1 LLRSI
6 GAGDAWLET
15 GEPRCGRS
23 FNVAICAAK
32 FYKKS
37 SDAVWHSGAS
47 ESRSRGL
54 KLCPAA
60 G

>member
-32 FYKKS
+32 FYKKIRMRYGIQ
-37 SDAVWHSGAS
+37 ARRKV
-47 ESRSRGL
+47 
-54 KLCPAA
+54 AA
-60 G
+60 AA